1 MANGTLK
8 VSNIETSSG
17 SGTITLGQSGETIS
31 VPSGATINLSSA
43 TQTGVG
49 GVNTPAFEAYRSDNQ
64 GISDGAW
71 TKVQFDVEEFD
82 TNSMYDNSTN
92 YRFTP
97 TTAGK
102 YLCYYVVRGGND
114 GGSTLNNVSVKFY
127 KNGSNY
133 QTGTSTTTNFY
144 NNPGANATQASTQI
158 VNFNGSSDYLEVFCY
173 IDTTTG
179 SPDVGQNSIFGAMKI
194 IE

>member
-1 MANGTLK
+1 K

-17 SGTITLGQSGETIS
+17 SGTITVGASGETVDFS
-31 VPSGATINLSSA
+31 NGTITLNSSMK
-43 TQTGVG
+43 
-49 GVNTPAFEAYRSDNQ
+49 NTPAFEAYRSDNQ

>member
-17 SGTITLGQSGETIS
+17 SGTITIGQSGETINI
-31 VPSGATINLSSA
+31 PSGCTITNSG
-43 TQTGVG
+43 TQTGFG
-49 GVNTPAFEAYRSDNQ
+49 GVNTPAFEAYRSGNQ
-64 GISDGAW
+64 GISDGTW
-71 TKVQFDVEEFD
+71 TKVQFDTEEFD
-82 TNSMYDNSTN
+82 TDNMYDNSSN

-97 TTAGK
+97 TTSGK

-114 GGSTLNNVSVKFY
+114 GGSTLNSVSVKFY
-127 KNGSNY
+127 KNGSDY
-133 QTGTSTTTNFY
+133 QTSTSTTTNFY

-158 VNFNGSSDYLEVFCY
+158 INFNGSSDYLEVFCY
-173 IDTTTG
+173 IDTTAN
-179 SPDVGQNSIFGAMKI
+179 SPDVGQNSVFGAMKI

>member
-1 MANGTLK
+1 MSK
-8 VSNIETSSG
+8 IETNQVDPATGTTLTLGTSG
-17 SGTITLGQSGETIS
+17 DTISIPSGVTIANSGT
-31 VPSGATINLSSA
+31 AT
-43 TQTGVG
+43 GFG
-49 GVNTPAFEAYRSDNQ
+49 GTNTPAFEAYRSDNQ
-64 GISDGAW
+64 GISDGVW

-82 TNSMYDNSTN
+82 TNNMYDNSSN

-97 TTAGK
+97 TTSGK

-133 QTGTSTTTNFY
+133 QTSTSTTTNFY
-144 NNPGANATQASTQI
+144 NNPGANATLASTQI

-173 IDTTTG
+173 IDTTAN